1 MKGSQPSSQS
11 PKQRG
16 RGAQVQT
23 AQRFASLHVD
33 YDDGE
38 GPERVATKFFR
49 DHASTIISKHS
60 SPDLPFEASL
70 NPYRGCEHGCA
81 YCYAR
86 PTHEYLGFSSG
97 LDFESRILVKEDAP
111 ELLRTAF
118 AKPSYVPVKLS
129 FSGVTDPYQPVEKR
143 LNLTRRCLEVL
154 AECRHP
160 VVMITKNHLI
170 TRDVDLLAEL
180 ARHDAAAVY
189 VSITTLDAD
198 LAHQLEPR
206 ASSPKQR
213 LEAIRVLR
221 DAGVPVGVSAAPMI
235 PGLNDAELPKILE
248 AAVAAGAQ
256 FAGYTV
262 VRLPFGVK
270 DVFARWLDDHR
281 PSEKE
286 KILGRIEETQGR
298 TLSHAEFGK
307 RLKGEGVWA
316 QQIGAMF
323 KVTLLR
329 LGLLH
334 RRPEV
339 SATAFRRPLDD
350 SGQLDLFR

>member
-1 MKGSQPSSQS
+1 MSAPLQGW
-11 PKQRG
+11 
-16 RGAQVQT
+16 
-23 AQRFASLHVD
+23 
-33 YDDGE
+33 
-38 GPERVATKFFR
+38 
-49 DHASTIISKHS
+49 I
-60 SPDLPFEASL
+60 EASRL
-70 NPYRGCEHGCA
+70 PAGVRGG
-81 YCYAR
+81 
-86 PTHEYLGFSSG
+86 
-97 LDFESRILVKEDAP
+97 
-111 ELLRTAF
+111 TA
-118 AKPSYVPVKLS
+118 
-129 FSGVTDPYQPVEKR
+129 
-143 LNLTRRCLEVL
+143 TRRF
-154 AECRHP
+154 
-160 VVMITKNHLI
+160 
-170 TRDVDLLAEL
+170 
-180 ARHDAAAVY
+180 
-189 VSITTLDAD
+189 
-198 LAHQLEPR
+198 
-206 ASSPKQR
+206 
-213 LEAIRVLR
+213 
-221 DAGVPVGVSAAPMI
+221 VGVSAAPMI

-339 SATAFRRPLDD
+339 STTAFRRPLDE